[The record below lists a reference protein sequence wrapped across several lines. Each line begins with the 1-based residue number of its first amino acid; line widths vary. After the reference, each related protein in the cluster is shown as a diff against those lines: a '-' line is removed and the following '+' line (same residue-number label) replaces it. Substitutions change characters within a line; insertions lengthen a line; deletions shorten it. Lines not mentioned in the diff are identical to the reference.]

1 MEVRIEDLMMMI
13 GQQTVQIKMM
23 EQQSMKLQQQVPAPK
38 APPEKKK

>member
-23 EQQSMKLQQQVPAPK
+23 EQQLMQLQQQVPAPK
-38 APPEKKK
+38 DPPEKKK